1 MDDDRRS
8 NLAGDAPGNA
18 RSEDHAGER
27 DPELSAR
34 SLAGR
39 GDALDASEDGPV
51 EGGAR
56 DEGDETEREA

>member
-8 NLAGDAPGNA
+8 NLGGDAPGNV

-27 DPELSAR
+27 DTELSAR

-39 GDALDASEDGPV
+39 GDALDASEDRPV
-51 EGGAR
+51 EDDGR
-56 DEGDETEREA
+56 EETEREA